1 MIRLCDVLMKKF
13 WLNPVLLSLAI
24 LFMSAS
30 NLTYSFNAQAS
41 YDPGET
47 GVIEYSDDGGVMLQS
62 ITINAEDISKFNEIN
77 DYEEEEKHENF
88 NNSAQQNNESFTPI
102 AEDVSKFNEINEEK
116 STPEKNYSDS
126 EEEKYNSGLNA
137 SSNNTPTPA
146 LEEQHEN
153 FDNLAQQNN
162 AFTLI
167 TQDANYSDEDNTADE
182 NNLPIVV
189 DTIQIENGCD
199 EGPSPQPPNI
209 YSNEEPLLSPIYRL
223 TAEEDDNES
232 LSEQEEKTNC
242 CTCGC
247 FSVLFKKFW

>member
-13 WLNPVLLSLAI
+13 WLNPFLLSLAI

-47 GVIEYSDDGGVMLQS
+47 GVIEYSDDGGVILQS
-62 ITINAEDISKFNEIN
+62 ITINAEDISKY

-88 NNSAQQNNESFTPI
+88 NNSAQQNNKSFTPI

-116 STPEKNYSDS
+116 STPEKNYSDI

-189 DTIQIENGCD
+189 NTIQIENGCD
-199 EGPSPQPPNI
+199 EVPSPQPPNI

>member
-13 WLNPVLLSLAI
+13 WLNPFLLSLAI

-47 GVIEYSDDGGVMLQS
+47 GVIEYSDDGGVILQS
-62 ITINAEDISKFNEIN
+62 ITINAEDI
-77 DYEEEEKHENF
+77 
-88 NNSAQQNNESFTPI
+88 
-102 AEDVSKFNEINEEK
+102 SKFNEINEEK

-199 EGPSPQPPNI
+199 EVPGPQPPNI
-209 YSNEEPLLSPIYRL
+209 YSNEEPLLSPTYIL